1 MFRRNE
7 LKAEMV
13 RRGMTNE
20 KLAAAIGLSPAT
32 LHRKMFEHTDFYR
45 NEIVK
50 IAEALQ
56 LSDDDI
62 RRIFFAPDLA

>member
-20 KLAAAIGLSPAT
+20 TLAAAIGLSPAT
-32 LHRKMFEHTDFYR
+32 LYRKMFEHSDFYR

-50 IAEALQ
+50 IADVLQ
-56 LSDDDI
+56 LSDEDI
-62 RRIFFAPDLA
+62 RRIFFAPDIA